1 MYSTLLYIDPGTG
14 SMLFSIL
21 IGAAATLFFLGKA
34 AWLKI
39 KLLFSAKKNGV
50 SVTAD
55 SNFKKYV
62 IYNEGLQY
70 WNTFKPIC
78 DEFEARQIELTYYT
92 SAEKDPCFE
101 AGYKFV
107 KPEFIGEGNMAF
119 VKLNMLSA
127 GVVLMTTPGLQVYQL
142 KRSKNVKHYA
152 HILHAP
158 SDATMYRLFGIDYF
172 DSVLLSGEY
181 QKSDIKL
188 LETQR
193 GLKEKELV
201 VVGCP
206 YLDTLKQKMN
216 SIPAE
221 ENHKFTV
228 LVSPSWGPSALLTKY
243 GEKLL
248 DPLVATGWNIIVRP
262 HPQSKKSE
270 AEMLE
275 KLTQKYKDTPNLTW
289 DYERDNIYSMKKSDI
304 MISDFSGIIY
314 DYTFLC
320 DKPVMY
326 VNAQLDLMPYDAWDL
341 PEQGKNIWQFT
352 TLKEIGIELKEEQF
366 YNIKDVIQ
374 SASDSTELAQ
384 KRHAAK
390 AQAWMNEGNAGKAV
404 VDFMINKLP
413 QNQEEK

>member
-1 MYSTLLYIDPGTG
+1 MINSYFLYIDPGTG

-34 AWLKI
+34 AWIKL

-50 SVTAD
+50 STSAD
-55 SNFKKYV
+55 SNYKQYV

-70 WNTFKPIC
+70 WNTFKPVC
-78 DEFEARQIELTYYT
+78 DEFEKRQIELTYYT

-101 AGYKFV
+101 QNYKFV
-107 KPEFIGEGNMAF
+107 KPEFIGEGNLAF

-127 GVVLMTTPGLQVYQL
+127 GIVLMTTPGLQVYQL
-142 KRSKNVKHYA
+142 KRSKRVKHYT
-152 HILHAP
+152 HVLHAP

-181 QKSDIKL
+181 QKEDIRI
-188 LETQR
+188 LEHQR
-193 GLKEKELV
+193 ELKEKELV

-206 YLDTLKQKMN
+206 YLDTLKQKIEA
-216 SIPAE
+216 IPAE
-221 ENHKFTV
+221 ENHTFTV
-228 LVSPSWGPSALLTKY
+228 LVSPSWGPSALLSKY

-270 AEMLE
+270 KEMLDR
-275 KLTQKYKDTPNLTW
+275 LTEKYKATKNLFW

-326 VNAQLDLMPYDAWDL
+326 VNSELDLMPYDAYDL
-341 PEQGKNIWQFT
+341 GEARAYGKDIWQFNT
-352 TLKEIGIELKEEQF
+352 IKKIGIELKQEEF
-366 YNIKDVIQ
+366 DNIKDVIQ
-374 SASDSTELAQ
+374 KASDSQELAQ
-384 KRHAAK
+384 LRKAAK
-390 AQAWMNEGNAGKAV
+390 SEAWMNEGNAGKAIA
-404 VDFMINKLP
+404 DFMISK
-413 QNQEEK
+413 